1 MTIESVDCCD
11 VSARLLKRSMASSK
25 KIRPISKEKLDSALR
40 TPPVN
45 PLNKLDSSPIYYTLK
60 PPKIRSVGTNL
71 MIHEAFLTPIKIGS
85 KIERHYLL
93 NGLSP

>member
-1 MTIESVDCCD
+1 
-11 VSARLLKRSMASSK
+11 
-25 KIRPISKEKLDSALR
+25 
-40 TPPVN
+40 
-45 PLNKLDSSPIYYTLK
+45 
-60 PPKIRSVGTNL
+60 